1 MLNLIHMENFGERY
15 PSQLSGGQQQRVAL
29 ARAEPVY
36 ENFRKVSETFVC
48 TACGHCYPSRE
59 ATPFVD
65 TSGRPQVFSEADK
78 PSAVKV
84 FQASERRRSCAWCR
98 HFIVNPFRQRCGL
111 NNREVEATDLCARFS
126 AKPDEP
132 AADAPKSPSSDA
144 GSRFDALF
152 AKEAPPSPA
161 APASPAPAEPVPAKP
176 AASKKASSAAGK
188 TASRTRKKT
197 V

>member
-1 MLNLIHMENFGERY
+1 MAARGHPHLHGLPPGGARAILMGMAASMEIRCTACR
-15 PSQLSGGQQQRVAL
+15 RVAL

-144 GSRFDALF
+144 GSRFEDVVRIIDLCQFNGLKNVGLHTQA
-152 AKEAPPSPA
+152 
-161 APASPAPAEPVPAKP
+161 
-176 AASKKASSAAGK
+176 AAS
-188 TASRTRKKT
+188 R
-197 V
+197 